1 MHDFSLIAT
10 LALGLSASLIL
21 GYAAQRLGL
30 SPILGYLLA
39 GIAIGPFT
47 PGLVADSHIASQFA
61 EMGVILLMFGV
72 GLHFQLKDLLA
83 VKSIALPGAI
93 GQSLVATALGTLVG
107 WGFGWGLGG
116 GVVLGIAISVASTV
130 VLIRGLTDRNALSS
144 PEGHIAVGWLIV
156 EDIFTVL
163 VLVLL
168 PVVTASLEQGS
179 GGMGDIVTSMGV
191 AILKLGIMG
200 VVLLVG
206 GGKVVPWLMSK
217 VARTRSQELFTL
229 AVLTFALVIA
239 IASAYLFGASM
250 ALGAFLAGMVV
261 GQSALSHQAAA
272 NALPMRD
279 AFAVIFFV
287 SVGMLFDPQFIFS
300 QPKLVIAVLG
310 IILIAKPIAALLIV
324 ILFGYSIR
332 TALTVAVGLAQVG
345 EFSFILAELARRL
358 DVLPQEGYSVLVAS
372 ALVSISLNP
381 LLFKASDWVE
391 ARLRYRAKLWG
402 LLSDRAEERGR
413 EMNTETAAKL
423 ARMEPDKVRA
433 VVVGYGPVGKTLTGI
448 LKGFGIHPVIVDL
461 NIDNVARLSEEGF
474 SAIYGD
480 AGNSDIL
487 KAAGVD
493 RAKYLAITLPDLLGR
508 IPVIVAAR
516 ELNENLIILSR
527 ARYLAERA
535 TLEEFGVTEVC
546 YEEAEAA
553 VGLSECLLRAEGA
566 EEQKIS
572 EESRRIRLEFA
583 LKKQE

>member
-391 ARLRYRAKLWG
+391 ERLRYRAKLWG

>member
-1 MHDFSLIAT
+1 
-10 LALGLSASLIL
+10 
-21 GYAAQRLGL
+21 
-30 SPILGYLLA
+30 
-39 GIAIGPFT
+39 
-47 PGLVADSHIASQFA
+47 
-61 EMGVILLMFGV
+61 
-72 GLHFQLKDLLA
+72 
-83 VKSIALPGAI
+83 
-93 GQSLVATALGTLVG
+93 
-107 WGFGWGLGG
+107 
-116 GVVLGIAISVASTV
+116 
-130 VLIRGLTDRNALSS
+130 
-144 PEGHIAVGWLIV
+144 
-156 EDIFTVL
+156 
-163 VLVLL
+163 
-168 PVVTASLEQGS
+168 
-179 GGMGDIVTSMGV
+179 
-191 AILKLGIMG
+191 
-200 VVLLVG
+200 
-206 GGKVVPWLMSK
+206 
-217 VARTRSQELFTL
+217 
-229 AVLTFALVIA
+229 
-239 IASAYLFGASM
+239 
-250 ALGAFLAGMVV
+250 
-261 GQSALSHQAAA
+261 
-272 NALPMRD
+272 
-279 AFAVIFFV
+279 
-287 SVGMLFDPQFIFS
+287 
-300 QPKLVIAVLG
+300 
-310 IILIAKPIAALLIV
+310 
-324 ILFGYSIR
+324 
-332 TALTVAVGLAQVG
+332 
-345 EFSFILAELARRL
+345 
-358 DVLPQEGYSVLVAS
+358 VLVAS

>member
-358 DVLPQEGYSVLVAS
+358 DVLPQEGHSVLVAS

-391 ARLRYRAKLWG
+391 ERLRYRAKLWG